1 MDKGSI
7 ITPLALDE
15 NDQVEKNNYLKN
27 ENITPKEDKHDE
39 EITKEDIYSINEYST
54 PNENKDITKKKRKR
68 LRDLDRHTKI
78 KIRNIIMSIL
88 YSLILIIIISRI
100 IITPK
105 LDQYII
111 YDIILIFI
119 WLFNL
124 ALFLSNKKKDYDSHT
139 NGGFYVF
146 GFISNIWL
154 NLIFIFFVLVKTE
167 KKWNKIAFGISAIM
181 IGFLY
186 LLIAVFYNIYSLIYL
201 KK

>member
-39 EITKEDIYSINEYST
+39 EITKGGIYSINEYCT
-54 PNENKDITKKKRKR
+54 PNENKDITKQKRKR
-68 LRDLDRHTKI
+68 LRDLDRNTKI

-100 IITPK
+100 IISSK
-105 LDQYII
+105 LPQYIT
-111 YDIILIFI
+111 YDIILIFA

-124 ALFLSNKKKDYDSHT
+124 AFFLSNKIKDYDSHT

-146 GFISNIWL
+146 GFISNIWII
-154 NLIFIFFVLVKTE
+154 LIFIFFIPKKTE
-167 KKWNKIAFGISAIM
+167 KKWIQITFGISAIV
-181 IGFLY
+181 IEFLY
-186 LLIAVFYNIYSLIYL
+186 LLIAVFYNIYSLI
-201 KK
+201 